1 VTTVTD
7 VPAGPRIA
15 PLPPREG
22 KPPSLN
28 IFRTLAHNKAL
39 EKGFLHLG
47 GHLLGGGVL
56 PERERE
62 LVILRV
68 GFRAGSEYEFGQ
80 HTRIGHEAGLTEGE
94 IARLAECGTG
104 EWSADDAALVT
115 LADELCDDDAVSET
129 TWARLSTRWSEAE
142 LLELLLLAGFYRLVS
157 GMLNSVG
164 VALEPTTPG
173 WPAGAA
179 VRRRAPRQEEA

>member
-1 VTTVTD
+1 VTD
-7 VPAGPRIA
+7 VPARPRIA

-47 GHLLGGGVL
+47 AHLLGGGVL
-56 PERERE
+56 PQRERE

-80 HTRIGHEAGLTEGE
+80 HTRIGREAGVTDAE
-94 IARLAECGTG
+94 IARVADCGTG
-104 EWSADDAALVT
+104 DWSDDDAALVS
-115 LADELCDDDAVSET
+115 LVDELCDDDVVSEN
-129 TWARLSTRWSEAE
+129 TWERLSNRWSEPE
-142 LLELLLLAGFYRLVS
+142 LLELLVLAGFYRLVS

-164 VALEPTTPG
+164 VALEPGTPG
-173 WPAGAA
+173 WPGGA
-179 VRRRAPRQEEA
+179 VDRRRAPREDEA